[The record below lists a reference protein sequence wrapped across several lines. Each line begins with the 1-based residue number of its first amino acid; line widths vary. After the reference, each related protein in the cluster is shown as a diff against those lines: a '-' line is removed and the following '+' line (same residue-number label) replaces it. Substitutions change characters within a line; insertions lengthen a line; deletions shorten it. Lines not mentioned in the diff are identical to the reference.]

1 MPWIFLVCAGLLE
14 IGWAYSMK
22 RSEGFTLLGPSLITV
37 AAMVASFML
46 LSLAMRS
53 LPLGTVYTIWTGI
66 GATGAFLVGITV
78 LGEPLTPARLL
89 GAGFILAGMVIMKLS
104 STT

>member
-1 MPWIFLVCAGLLE
+1 MPWILLVCAGLLE

-22 RSEGFTLLGPSLITV
+22 RSQGFTLLGPSLITI

-46 LSLAMRS
+46 LSLAMRT

-66 GATGAFLVGITV
+66 GANGAFLVGITV

-89 GAGFILAGMVIMKLS
+89 GAGFILAGVVIMKLS
-104 STT
+104 STA

>member
-1 MPWIFLVCAGLLE
+1 MPWIFLICAGLLE

-22 RSEGFTLLGPSLITV
+22 RSEGFTLLGPSLITI
-37 AAMVASFML
+37 AAMVASFVL
-46 LSLAMRS
+46 LSLAMRT

-66 GATGAFLVGITV
+66 GAIGAFLVGIIV

-89 GAGFILAGMVIMKLS
+89 GAASILAGMVIMKLS
-104 STT
+104 STA

>member
-22 RSEGFTLLGPSLITV
+22 RSEGFTLLGPSLITI
-37 AAMVASFML
+37 AAMVVSFML
-46 LSLAMRS
+46 LSLAMRT

-66 GATGAFLVGITV
+66 GAVGAFLVGITV

-104 STT
+104 STA